1 MAEKEKMINGEKY
14 YPMDKSLE
22 QDRFLAKSLCM
33 EYNALY
39 PDQIEKKN
47 EILTRLVGKRGKNLT
62 IEPNFFCDYGYNL
75 EFGETVYINHNSVF
89 LDCAKIIFGDNVFV
103 GPNCGFYT
111 AIHPINAKERN
122 TWIESAKPINIG
134 NNVWIGGNVV
144 ILPGVTI
151 GDNSVIGAGSVVTKD
166 IPSDVVVVGNPCKP
180 IKQIDNK

>member
-1 MAEKEKMINGEKY
+1 MTEKEKMINGEKY

-111 AIHPINAKERN
+111 SGHPIDSKTRNSGLEYAKQ
-122 TWIESAKPINIG
+122 IEVG
-134 NNVWIGGNVV
+134 DNVWIGGNVTV
-144 ILPGVTI
+144 VPGVKI
-151 GDNSVIGAGSVVTKD
+151 GNNSVIGAGSVVTKD
-166 IPSDVVVVGNPCKP
+166 IPDNSIAVGNPCKV
-180 IKQIDNK
+180 IRKIEI